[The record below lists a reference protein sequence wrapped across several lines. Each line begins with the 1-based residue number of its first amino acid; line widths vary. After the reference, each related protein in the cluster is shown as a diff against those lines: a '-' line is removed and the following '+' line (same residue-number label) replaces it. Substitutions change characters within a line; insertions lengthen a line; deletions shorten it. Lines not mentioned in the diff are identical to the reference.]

1 MTVVNNANLHAF
13 IKRKIAVYLL
23 NVVHNKS
30 FDFFK
35 DLHIDNA

>member
-23 NVVHNKS
+23 NVHNKS